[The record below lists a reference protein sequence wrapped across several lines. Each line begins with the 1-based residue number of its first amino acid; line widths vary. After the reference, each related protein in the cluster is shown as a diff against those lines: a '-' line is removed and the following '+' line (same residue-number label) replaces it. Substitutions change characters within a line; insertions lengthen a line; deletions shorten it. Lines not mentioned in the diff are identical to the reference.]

1 MSNSMIG
8 YNNRNGCGT
17 TAVEHEW
24 NLGEPEKLGKFL
36 VMEHPTYEDA
46 VKLVNGGIVLL
57 KGEPKEYH
65 GCEGFGDV
73 ICERLALNKE
83 DYKPHIKHL
92 YCHMTG
98 VWKYSDDGIY
108 WEVVQVPLIEL
119 YNHFVNEYENGNLVE
134 GVCEWNGDDALMS
147 PESVGKRFV
156 EKAKLMG
163 YRKYEFDSVRKE
175 LEDWVDIHLG
185 NLESKFR

>member
-8 YNNRNGCGT
+8 YSNRNGNGVI
-17 TAVEHEW
+17 AVEHEW

-36 VMEHPTYEDA
+36 VMSHPTYEDA

-73 ICERLALNKE
+73 ISVGLAFNKE

-119 YNHFVNEYENGNLVE
+119 YNRFVEQYEKGNFVE
-134 GVCEWNGDDALMS
+134 GICEWNGDDALMS
-147 PESVGKRFV
+147 PESVGKKFV

-163 YRKYEFDSVRKE
+163 YRKYEFDSYRKE
-175 LEDWVDIHLG
+175 LEEFVEIHLG
-185 NLESKFR
+185 HLESKFR